1 MIEFIFV
8 GQIISARHLLIDE
21 KIVTIEELSFMNDEK
36 VENLINEN
44 FDGYF
49 ARGDEETIYLVP
61 KGQRISKMKVGR

>member
-1 MIEFIFV
+1 MIELIFTS
-8 GQIISARHLLIDE
+8 QIISARQLLIDE

-49 ARGDEETIYLVP
+49 ACGDEEMIYLVP
-61 KGQRISKMKVGR
+61 KGQQITKTKVGR